1 MNGLVNVPFWDFE
14 HFKNPSGDHI
24 SYIQSGDQDIVTCTN
39 RYWREYCDSDDTQ
52 SISSG
57 LNPKYENLSV
67 QKKFVYELANFCT
80 RMDQSGSLEEI
91 GPKQFFFNVI
101 HVILLE
107 HWAAAARRQMVSMIP
122 TTLAPS
128 GSYMSSKVCW
138 PGMVEVS
145 WGAHGGAIWWVPS
158 GWNFTMGIL
167 STISRRF
174 RTTTLGCSRFF
185 SRSQMITRPMDL
197 GIACQTKPLAERP
210 PKFSVSTLWVSS
222 FGRT

>member
-67 QKKFVYELANFCT
+67 QKKFVYKLPNFCT

-91 GPKQFFFNVI
+91 GPKQFISTSSTSSSWNTG
-101 HVILLE
+101 LLR
-107 HWAAAARRQMVSMIP
+107 HGARWCRWFPRRWHRVDRIWAPKSAGLGWLRS
-122 TTLAPS
+122 
-128 GSYMSSKVCW
+128 
-138 PGMVEVS
+138 
-145 WGAHGGAIWWVPS
+145 HG

-167 STISRRF
+167 STISRRCLK
-174 RTTTLGCSRFF
+174 TTLGCSRFF
-185 SRSQMITRPMDL
+185 FKVSDDHKANGFGDSLSDKAAGWTSNKIFCVNSLSIFLRAHIT
-197 GIACQTKPLAERP
+197 GLALP
-210 PKFSVSTLWVSS
+210 IQ
-222 FGRT
+222 

>member
-67 QKKFVYELANFCT
+67 QKKFVYKLPNFCT

-91 GPKQFFFNVI
+91 GPKQFCQR
-101 HVILLE
+101 HPRHPPGTLLLR
-107 HWAAAARRQMVSMIP
+107 HGARWCRWFPRRWPRVDRIWAPKSAGLGWLRSHGVPMV
-122 TTLAPS
+122 
-128 GSYMSSKVCW
+128 
-138 PGMVEVS
+138 
-145 WGAHGGAIWWVPS
+145 VPS
-158 GWNFTMGIL
+158 GGCHLGGIL
-167 STISRRF
+167 PWGFCQRF
-174 RTTTLGCSRFF
+174 RGDVWKQHWAVADFF
-185 SRSQMITRPMDL
+185 QGLRWSQAQWIW
-197 GIACQTKPLAERP
+197 G
-210 PKFSVSTLWVSS
+210 
-222 FGRT
+222 